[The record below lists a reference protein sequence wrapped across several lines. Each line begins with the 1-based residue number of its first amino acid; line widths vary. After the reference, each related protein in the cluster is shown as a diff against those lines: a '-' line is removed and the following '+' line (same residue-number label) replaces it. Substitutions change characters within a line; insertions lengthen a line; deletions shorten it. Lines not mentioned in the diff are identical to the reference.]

1 MHRSVAGAD
10 RVTDRLSSLDV
21 SFLYLEGRT
30 TPMHVGGLL
39 VFQPPDQPESDQL
52 RGEPDGRSAVFDYE
66 RLVELIEQRIALV
79 PRYRQKIRTVPG
91 HLANPVWVDD
101 PEFDIS
107 FHVRRSALP
116 KPGSDQQLR
125 EFCARIQSRPLD
137 RHRPLWEIYLV
148 EGLRDNR
155 IAIITKTHHA
165 MVDGVS
171 AIEIGQVIL
180 DASGQARQMP
190 DDLWMPEP
198 EPSSLNLLS
207 DAVCHLVHR
216 PSALLDTLR
225 LGANDF
231 RATTSQVL
239 RVVGGL
245 ASAARLAIRAAPDSP
260 LNAQIGQQRRYG
272 TAITSLSD
280 YKRVRAQHSDTG
292 TRTTI
297 NDVVLA
303 TVAGALRGWLLF
315 RGESVTPS
323 TTVRAMVPVS
333 VRSDSE
339 IGALGNRIS
348 AVLVDL
354 PVGEP
359 NPVLR
364 LAQISY
370 AMRAHK
376 ESGQSVG
383 ADALVAL
390 SGFAPPTLHALGARA
405 ANGLTR
411 RLFNLVVTNVPG
423 PQYPLYAAGA
433 PLLEIY
439 PVVPLAEGQA
449 VSVGLTS
456 YNGGV
461 YYGLNADRDAMP
473 DVDVLAALIEESLAE
488 LLAASDTMAAHRENG
503 SAPGSPVV
511 PGSHRVPAST
521 RRSADATGPGVSGE
535 TESTQHEAPQPGTPP
550 LDVSSDAQASR
561 SATPDEVDQPSAAS
575 TRGKVVL
582 SRSPSAGGGA
592 TPVHGDGAGAQSAR
606 SSRGGATAGAARKRS
621 GNRQTGGSQGTATAA
636 DRSTDLGPAAE
647 RPNDPGTAADRATS
661 ADTARDD
668 AVTAGSA
675 GDHVASAG
683 MTADHA
689 ASADTTD
696 HAASADT
703 AADHAASAD
712 TTSDGST
719 KAPDLS
725 AKDDA

>member
-231 RATTSQVL
+231 RATTGQVL

-280 YKRVRAQHSDTG
+280 YKRVRGQQSDTG

-433 PLLEIY
+433 RLLEIY

-449 VSVGLTS
+449 VSIGLTS

-503 SAPGSPVV
+503 SASVSPVV
-511 PGSHRVPAST
+511 PGSHRVAASM
-521 RRSADATGPGVSGE
+521 RRSAGATGPGVTSE

-550 LDVSSDAQASR
+550 LDVSSEASQP
-561 SATPDEVDQPSAAS
+561 ATPDELAPPSTAS

-582 SRSPSAGGGA
+582 SRSPSTGGGA
-592 TPVHGDGAGAQSAR
+592 RPVHGDGAGAQSAR
-606 SSRGGATAGAARKRS
+606 SSRGKATAGAARKRS
-621 GNRQTGGSQGTATAA
+621 GNRQTGGSSGTAAAA
-636 DRSTDLGPAAE
+636 DRSTDLGTAAE
-647 RPNDPGTAADRATS
+647 RPNDPDTAADRATS
-661 ADTARDD
+661 AGTASDD

-683 MTADHA
+683 TTANHA
-689 ASADTTD
+689 ASADTT
-696 HAASADT
+696 S
-703 AADHAASAD
+703 DHAASAD

-719 KAPDLS
+719 KASDLS